1 MFDFIKNYGMITVP
15 KAFVKSR
22 KIPTMASILKESSQ
36 KRFNHFTFYF
46 SGTQGFQTL
55 AGS

>member
-1 MFDFIKNYGMITVP
+1 MFDFIKNYGMIAVP